1 MIETDHVH
9 ESGKGNA
16 IFSENGRIDSYKH
29 IEFIGPRQFFDFIV
43 VQEDDSA
50 LNTQRSNDDQMTCNS
65 DDADGTG
72 NGEDAKARASKRFK
86 RTKPRPVRSKGITK
100 GERLKKSDWKQP
112 ENNFYE
118 KVMEDMEEAGQ
129 S

>member
-1 MIETDHVH
+1 M
-9 ESGKGNA
+9 
-16 IFSENGRIDSYKH
+16 
-29 IEFIGPRQFFDFIV
+29 
-43 VQEDDSA
+43 QEDDSA

-65 DDADGTG
+65 DEADGTG